1 MNVAQH
7 LETYEET
14 NKKSSNAKTKFAS
27 MHIAILG
34 LATGLTRTQTEVLLM
49 TSADV
54 FIKLMEDIDRKDKK
68 FSVESYVNQGLSLF
82 DYLTTVSIYEEID
95 MKEGFNKGE

>member
-1 MNVAQH
+1 
-7 LETYEET
+7 
-14 NKKSSNAKTKFAS
+14 

-95 MKEGFNKGE
+95 IKEVFNKGE

>member
-1 MNVAQH
+1 
-7 LETYEET
+7 
-14 NKKSSNAKTKFAS
+14 

-34 LATGLTRTQTEVLLM
+34 LATGLSRTQTEVLLM

-54 FIKLMEDIDRKDKK
+54 FIKLMEDIDRKDNM

-82 DYLTTVSIYEEID
+82 DYLTNC
-95 MKEGFNKGE
+95 FNI

>member
-1 MNVAQH
+1 
-7 LETYEET
+7 
-14 NKKSSNAKTKFAS
+14 
-27 MHIAILG
+27 
-34 LATGLTRTQTEVLLM
+34 M

-95 MKEGFNKGE
+95 MKEVFNKGE

>member
-1 MNVAQH
+1 
-7 LETYEET
+7 
-14 NKKSSNAKTKFAS
+14 

-95 MKEGFNKGE
+95 MKEVFNKGE